1 VRRVLALATLAAVS
15 QLPSGTGLRIAL
27 PDWSGSARCVV
38 RGADGSAATITA
50 TARKELVLQ
59 CPSGQLR
66 SQRAEQ
72 LSCDVEGA
80 EPVDVSLA
88 TACDSASLPLRR
100 ANGVVTVPPQ
110 ETALTIDWLE
120 IGKQGDLVTLATRT
134 FEPDA
139 RAQIPVSIADTRLVR
154 FSLKG
159 FAPVSVSSPA
169 MTGLREFILPPPV
182 KGAELLLRRPNSP
195 VTIETY
201 GLTGVD
207 HSVANYE
214 AGEGQLLAVR
224 GLQAGDYELVPRYA
238 GGVSAKARK
247 ITLADGQAVF
257 VEVPREP
264 VGGVEVNLAAT
275 NCSAARAIDVA
286 SLTVETTVLPSSS
299 GTRST
304 TIDTHVVSGAPT
316 GCQTRFGGLPTGTYE
331 VSVANWKNETFLRRR
346 FDVQAQ
352 KFTEVAALGDIRLTG
367 RVTLGK
373 RPLDAAVIEFR
384 PVGSSR
390 PTTGDRID
398 SRPTNVARIDERGNY
413 AVDFERPGGYV
424 ATIRI
429 ASVPAPGQE
438 RRVEVKPGES
448 IFDWDLSG
456 GSVTVTLQN
465 FYPANGGS
473 IQFDLEQVEPR
484 PSEGRN
490 GFSYRFSAAEK
501 RLENGEVTFEGLA
514 FATFALRARYSPSQ
528 PGARK
533 KASKSAG
540 FSIDLA
546 KPAAK
551 VSLTLEDNRGEI
563 LLVAQ
568 DGRAVG
574 GAQVYGLGI
583 SSRETQPGTYSMEG
597 FTPGL
602 PIHIRAA
609 GYTPACRLAPET
621 AVTVTLE
628 RGRTLEVQFPGL
640 ASSRPVGWLMWAGSE
655 CRVAFDA
662 FPFVALPDGPD
673 GTPRFSVA
681 NLPVVG
687 EMTFIP
693 AEGPARV
700 LSVAEARPVIIRV
713 PKN

>member
-1 VRRVLALATLAAVS
+1 VRRVLVLATLAAVS
-15 QLPSGTGLRIAL
+15 QLPSGPGVRIAL
-27 PDWSGSARCVV
+27 PEWSGNARCVV
-38 RGADGSAATITA
+38 RHADGSAPTVIAS
-50 TARKELVLQ
+50 ARRDLVLQ
-59 CPSGQLR
+59 CPVGQPR
-66 SQRAEQ
+66 SQPTEQ

-80 EPVDVSLA
+80 EPVDVSIA
-88 TACDSASLPLRR
+88 TVCDQASLPLRR
-100 ANGVVTVPPQ
+100 ATGLVSVPPQ
-110 ETALTIDWLE
+110 ETALTIEWLE
-120 IGKQGDLVTLATRT
+120 IGKPGELITLATRT
-134 FEPDA
+134 FEPA
-139 RAQIPVSIADTRLVR
+139 VRPQIPVAIADTRLVR

-159 FAPVSVSSPA
+159 FAPVSISSPA
-169 MTGLREFILPPPV
+169 MSSLREFILPPPV

-195 VTIETY
+195 VAIESY
-201 GLTGVD
+201 GLVGVD
-207 HSVANYE
+207 HSVASYE
-214 AGEGQLLAVR
+214 AGDGQLLAVR
-224 GLQAGDYELVPRYA
+224 GVQAGEYELVPRYA
-238 GGVSAKARK
+238 GGVAAKTRK
-247 ITLADGQAVF
+247 IVLADAESTF
-257 VEVPREP
+257 VETPRES
-264 VGGVEVNLAAT
+264 VGGVELNLAAT
-275 NCSAARAIDVA
+275 NCSDARAIDIA
-286 SLTVETTVLPSSS
+286 RRDVETAALPSSS

-304 TIDTHVVSGAPT
+304 TIDTHVVSGPPT
-316 GCQTRFGGLPTGTYE
+316 GCQTRFGGLATGAYE

-384 PVGSSR
+384 PSFSSR
-390 PTTGDRID
+390 PTSGVPID

-413 AVDFERPGGYV
+413 AVDLERPGVYV

-429 ASVPAPGQE
+429 DSVPAPGQE
-438 RRVEVKPGES
+438 RSVEVKPGES

-514 FATFALRARYSPSQ
+514 FATFALRVRYSPSQ

-568 DGRAVG
+568 DGGAVG

-602 PIHIRAA
+602 PVHIRAA

-640 ASSRPVGWLMWAGSE
+640 ALSRPVGWLMWAGSE

-662 FPFVALPDGPD
+662 FPFVTLPDGPD
-673 GTPRFSVA
+673 GTPRFSVV
-681 NLPVVG
+681 NLPVVA

-700 LSVAEARPVIIRV
+700 LSVADARPVIIRV
-713 PKN
+713 PRN